1 MYILQFV
8 VRIAHGWLYSSQQ
21 RVTGMT
27 MNLNRAGE
35 AGGVPSRRNRF
46 FVVNGDWY
54 FKTREG
60 APMGPFDD
68 RGEAEQGLYDFIE
81 FMTLAEPKT
90 LSRLYAALAR

>member
-1 MYILQFV
+1 M
-8 VRIAHGWLYSSQQ
+8 A
-21 RVTGMT
+21 

-35 AGGVPSRRNRF
+35 LGKVPSRHNRF
-46 FVVNGDWY
+46 FVVSGDWY

-68 RGEAEQGLYDFIE
+68 RGEAEQGLYDFLE

-90 LSRLYAALAR
+90 LSRLYAALTPVAS

>member
-1 MYILQFV
+1 M
-8 VRIAHGWLYSSQQ
+8 A
-21 RVTGMT
+21 

-35 AGGVPSRRNRF
+35 AGSVPVRHNRF

-68 RGEAEQGLYDFIE
+68 RREAEQGLYDFIE

-90 LSRLYAALAR
+90 LSRLYAALST